1 MVSIGIGPFLMLIGI
16 STVFASMLLTGT
28 YGIIPGGSGWDILS
42 GANLWISFGV
52 AIALGLVAAIT
63 AVGSGLNTYG
73 TSLTFIITF
82 ATTLYVL
89 FMLSTANILNGI
101 PYGFNYAIDGMA
113 AFCYVVGLFF
123 LITDGSK

>member
-1 MVSIGIGPFLMLIGI
+1 MVNVGIGPFLMFLGLSPVLAGMI
-16 STVFASMLLTGT
+16 LTGT
-28 YGIIPGGSGWDILS
+28 YGIIPDGAGFDILT
-42 GANLWISFGV
+42 GANLWVSFGV
-52 AIALGLVAAIT
+52 AIALGLIAAIT

-82 ATTLYVL
+82 ATTLYML
-89 FMLSTANILNGI
+89 FMVSSANLLNGI
-101 PYGFNYAIDGMA
+101 PYGFNFAIDGGA